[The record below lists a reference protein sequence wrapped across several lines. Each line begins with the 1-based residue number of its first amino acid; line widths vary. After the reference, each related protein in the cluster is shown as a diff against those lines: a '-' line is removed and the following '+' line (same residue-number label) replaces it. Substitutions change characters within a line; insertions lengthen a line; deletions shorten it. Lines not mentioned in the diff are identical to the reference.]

1 MGFSEVIA
9 KYEDDVE
16 FNYEAFKNYRHIK
29 KKFFDLYQFI
39 YSLSQDALLEEGLI
53 EVLTEDQLRNG
64 EFEKELSELLS
75 DYFRSLQDAVSEEEY
90 KNITNKYES
99 ETYDLYMEYYYER
112 HN

>member
-1 MGFSEVIA
+1 MRFSEVIA

-29 KKFFDLYQFI
+29 NKFIDLYQFI

-53 EVLTEDQLRNG
+53 EVLTEEELRNI
-64 EFEKELSELLS
+64 EFEKDFSEILSG
-75 DYFRSLQDAVSEEEY
+75 YFRSLEDAFTEEDY
-90 KNITNKYES
+90 SIINDKMGS
-99 ETYDLYMEYYYER
+99 ETFDLYMEYYYKR